1 MEKEDGKKLIV
12 GDTENFQVLEFSR
25 ENRRVLASHSL
36 TFSEGRDS
44 KIDDE
49 NNKTEKEVKKIQKSQ
64 KKSKLGDLEEL
75 SELKKNLDK
84 S

>member
-1 MEKEDGKKLIV
+1 MEKKDGGKLIV
-12 GDTENFQVLEFSR
+12 GDTENFRILEFSR
-25 ENRRVLASHSL
+25 ENRRVLASHSSI
-36 TFSEGRDS
+36 FNEERDS

-49 NNKTEKEVKKIQKSQ
+49 NKKTEKEVKKIQKSQ

-75 SELKKNLDK
+75 SELKKNLDE